1 MTEQLNIEILLEGTA
16 IVADR
21 MLLSPGTVAG
31 LDITPDIVYHSVKNV
46 DKG

>member
-31 LDITPDIVYHSVKNV
+31 LDIIPGIVYHSVKNV